1 MPRRVAMMRRLEMYQ
16 QVYDPVAHSL
26 GVSSIFAAL
35 ALLVLFV
42 LLGGVRMKAHWAA
55 LVALGVALVVAT
67 VVYSMPVGQALDSA
81 AEGAAFG
88 FYPIMWIVI
97 NAIWIYNMTR
107 ETGHFEILGRSFSS
121 VSDDQRIQAII
132 VAFCFGALLEALAG
146 FGTPVAITSVML
158 IALGLR
164 PLKAA
169 SVALVANT
177 APVAFGAIAVP
188 IITLGQVSSLPVHD
202 LGSMVGR
209 QTPILALFVPLALV
223 FMIDGR
229 RGVRQVWPAAMTCG
243 LAFALAQFV
252 ASNYISVQL
261 TDIFAA
267 LFSAGAVMLLL
278 RVWLPVEPLAGA
290 GQEPPRFGRPAVA
303 GGSADDPAFV
313 ERQRARVVRRDPPG
327 EVLRAYLPYV
337 IIIVVF
343 SLAQWGPVKHAL
355 DQVTAKFSWP
365 GLHVV
370 NAKGKP
376 IAAATYK
383 LDWMLGAG
391 TLLLISGILS
401 MPVLRVG
408 VPAALRAYGRTL
420 NQLKWAILTVLTVL
434 ALAFV
439 MNLSG
444 QTVTLGQW
452 MAGAGGFF
460 AFLSPILGWL
470 GVAVSGS
477 DTSSNSLFGLLQVT
491 AGHQAGL
498 SPTLLAAAN
507 SSGGVLGKM
516 ISPQNLA
523 IGASAVGLAGEEG
536 DLFRKVLGWSLL
548 FLLLMCVLVLLQ
560 STVLSGMVV

>member
-278 RVWLPVEPLAGA
+278 RVWRPVEP
-290 GQEPPRFGRPAVA
+290 VA

-376 IAAATYK
+376 VAAATYK